1 MSQTRPSAPGPAG
14 PMPAPTQTLSIDE
27 LVVSGVEIVGAPE
40 RFEASL
46 RGELSRLFGQPGSP
60 IGASQGD
67 IAVAGRQLTL
77 RGSSRLSADAAGVA
91 IARALHASI
100 TGDSR

>member
-1 MSQTRPSAPGPAG
+1 
-14 PMPAPTQTLSIDE
+14 MPAPTQTLSIDE
-27 LVVSGVEIVGAPE
+27 LVVSGVEIIGPAE

-46 RGELSRLFGQPGSP
+46 RTELTRLFGQPSAP
-60 IGASQGD
+60 IGAGRGD
-67 IAVAGRQLTL
+67 IEIAGRQLTL

-91 IARALHASI
+91 VARALHASI